1 MWRIIYKFL
10 NVCSFDYT
18 AFAVSG
24 KVGPVN
30 RLTTPIDL
38 LVIQLTVLSRYRN
51 CCVIEYFCDVVY
63 VILLVVVAAVVDLPY
78 VGVRTPLFPFQ
89 YLVTCSVVTIM
100 DA

>member
-63 VILLVVVAAVVDLPY
+63 VFLLVVVVVVVDLPY
-78 VGVRTPLFPFQ
+78 VGVRTPFFSFN
-89 YLVTCSVVTIM
+89 YKI
-100 DA
+100 